1 MEEKRKI
8 LLVDDEE
15 EVLYFLG
22 NFLGR
27 QGYEV
32 TTTSKGK
39 EAVNL
44 AKSLQPNVI
53 VLDIVMPDM
62 GGGDVATA
70 LEEDQVTKDIPIIF
84 LTGIM
89 TKDEEAQIKKTG
101 NRYIIAK
108 PVDKDGFLGI
118 IDQVLSG

>member
-1 MEEKRKI
+1 MEEKKKV

-27 QGYEV
+27 QGYDV

-39 EAVNL
+39 EAAQL
-44 AKSLQPNVI
+44 AKKLKPDVI
-53 VLDIVMPDM
+53 VLDVVIPDM
-62 GGGDVATA
+62 SGGDVAA
-70 LEEDQVTKDIPIIF
+70 VLEEDPQTKDIPIIF

-89 TKDEEAQIKKTG
+89 TKEEEAQIKTTG

-108 PVDKDGFLGI
+108 PVDKDGFLGT
-118 IDQVLSG
+118 IDRVLS